1 MLAILS
7 ETTRRPVWAAIIPEV
22 ATFKMVFND
31 MVYSP
36 ACSANH
42 ERHDAT
48 LPGENCRALRGST
61 PAAMCKP
68 LKIMA
73 IRS

>member
-1 MLAILS
+1 MLAMLS
-7 ETTRRPVWAAIIPEV
+7 DTTRRPVWAAIIPEV

-36 ACSANH
+36 ACSANQ

-48 LPGENCRALRGST
+48 LPGENCRAWWGST
-61 PAAMCKP
+61 PSAMCKP
-68 LKIMA
+68 LKLKA